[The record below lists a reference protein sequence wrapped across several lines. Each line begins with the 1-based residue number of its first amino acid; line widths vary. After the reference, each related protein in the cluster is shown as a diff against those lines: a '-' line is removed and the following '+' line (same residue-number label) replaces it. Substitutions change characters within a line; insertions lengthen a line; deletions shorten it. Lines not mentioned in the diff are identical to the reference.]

1 VTVTRPSR
9 PRESDAWSAGRALQG
24 ARVLLTR
31 GVEGNTAWSEALRR
45 WGVHPVSLPCI
56 TITPL
61 PSPTTRSA
69 LRGALEGAT
78 WLCLTSR
85 RGAEAFAALEL
96 GALAPS
102 LRVATVGRATADAAT
117 RLVRAPTLVAPAEN
131 AASLVETLTPH
142 LAPHDVVV
150 LAGSEQGADTLQ
162 LGITETG
169 AVARRIDTYRTQS
182 HGGDGE
188 AVALHSLHLTAA
200 FLASP
205 SAVRGLVQR
214 ASIPDDLPL
223 ISIGPTTSA
232 ALRAAGLSVAAEA
245 QTRSL
250 SSMVNGLLSMLR
262 DEAIV
267 HTFPSKTPP
276 VPESP

>member
-1 VTVTRPSR
+1 MTVTRPSR
-9 PRESDAWSAGRALQG
+9 PRESEAWNAGRALQG

-31 GVEGNTAWSEALRR
+31 GVDGNTAWSEALRR
-45 WGVHPVSLPCI
+45 WGAHPVSLPCI

-61 PSPTTRSA
+61 PRSTTRSA

-96 GALAPS
+96 GALEPS

-117 RLVRAPTLVAPAEN
+117 RLVRAPTLVAPAES
-131 AASLVETLTPH
+131 AASLVEAITPH
-142 LAPHDVVV
+142 LGPHDVVV
-150 LAGSEQGADTLQ
+150 LAGSEQGADTLA
-162 LGITETG
+162 LGITEAG
-169 AVARRIDTYRTQS
+169 ATARRIDTYRTRS
-182 HGGDGE
+182 HGGDEG
-188 AVALHSLHLTAA
+188 AVALQSLHLTAA

-232 ALRAAGLSVAAEA
+232 ALRAAGLTVAAEA